1 MPDKPVPDND
11 PIVTKSYAAHYMIA
25 VTLLTA
31 SLLWALWDEAF
42 GMRPWKAY
50 QHEWKQRYTAFLKSA
65 SSKSDVSQ
73 KEVEGSSDYQ
83 KLKQDLDQ
91 ATQQATPHVRDLQ
104 KQIGDLSAKILAV
117 QSVFTDRRAYVNALT
132 YQIETNPSSK
142 QSIQKDLDKY
152 KAQTATVEYPD
163 GSKQPY
169 NFEQLEETYNS
180 LKDQRA
186 KLNAELGDTLKPV
199 TQAKAALDEYVNDH
213 MSAASQSWNLP
224 SRAVAMMARDYAE
237 LTKMRVTMLV
247 VLTAWCGYYFGC
259 LKAGIPSLSWGL
271 FHALL
276 GIGFISG
283 GTAALN
289 EVMEHDIDG
298 RMRRTAQRPLPTGRM
313 SILHATLVGMAMTV
327 GGALYLDVTLNTLT
341 GTLALVTAFVYLA
354 AYTPLKKVHPV
365 CTFVGAFPGAMPGVL
380 GWTAVRGRLEWEA
393 VALFAIVFF
402 WQFPHFFSIAWLYR
416 DDYAAG
422 QIRMLPVVEPD
433 GKSTARRILIYSL
446 LLIPVSLT
454 PTFLGMSG
462 RAYLIGA
469 LLLGAALLYVGGRLI
484 TLRAPLSAPRSK
496 QRARQL
502 LQATVLYLPL
512 LFVLMMLSRISS

>member
-1 MPDKPVPDND
+1 
-11 PIVTKSYAAHYMIA
+11 
-25 VTLLTA
+25 
-31 SLLWALWDEAF
+31 
-42 GMRPWKAY
+42 
-50 QHEWKQRYTAFLKSA
+50 
-65 SSKSDVSQ
+65 
-73 KEVEGSSDYQ
+73 
-83 KLKQDLDQ
+83 
-91 ATQQATPHVRDLQ
+91 
-104 KQIGDLSAKILAV
+104 
-117 QSVFTDRRAYVNALT
+117 
-132 YQIETNPSSK
+132 
-142 QSIQKDLDKY
+142 
-152 KAQTATVEYPD
+152 
-163 GSKQPY
+163 
-169 NFEQLEETYNS
+169 
-180 LKDQRA
+180 
-186 KLNAELGDTLKPV
+186 
-199 TQAKAALDEYVNDH
+199 
-213 MSAASQSWNLP
+213 
-224 SRAVAMMARDYAE
+224 MMARDYAE
-237 LTKMRVTMLV
+237 LTKMRVTTLV

-259 LKAGIPSLSWGL
+259 VKAGIPSLSWGL

-276 GIGFISG
+276 GIGLVSG

-289 EVMEHDIDG
+289 EVMEHDIDA

-313 SILHATLVGMAMTV
+313 SVLHATIVGMVMTV
-327 GGALYLDVTLNTLT
+327 GGALYLDFTLNTLT

-422 QIRMLPVVEPD
+422 QIRMLPVVQPD

-462 RAYLIGA
+462 RTYLIGA
-469 LLLGAALLYVGGRLI
+469 LLLDAALLYIGGRLI
-484 TLRAPLSAPRSK
+484 TLRAPLSAPLSK